1 MDNTNIDSMGVGSS
15 EVDDNPHRNSIEH
28 FRIDNS
34 DTIRDI
40 DLELRGY
47 EQDPISS
54 KWEKNDNAI
63 NLFGMSEKCRK
74 FIITSYRVIMNKAN
88 VQGALLIK
96 YNGAKEYQWKVD
108 SLAETFELTMIYNM
122 EEFNVNI
129 NHIHYLSTQYQET
142 IRTFFTRIFDDGER
156 TRDKPQETYI
166 HRDDMNADDKTKWGL
181 G

>member
-1 MDNTNIDSMGVGSS
+1 MDTNIDAMGVGNTA
-15 EVDDNPHRNSIEH
+15 VDDDPHRNSIEH

-47 EQDPISS
+47 EQNPLTRI
-54 KWEKNDNAI
+54 WEKPPKPD

-74 FIITSYRVIMNKAN
+74 FIISSYRIIMNKAN
-88 VQGALLIK
+88 VQGALLVK
-96 YNGAKEYQWKVD
+96 YHGAKEYQWKVD
-108 SLAETFELTMIYNM
+108 SLSETFELALIYRM
-122 EEFNVNI
+122 EEYNVNI
-129 NHIHYLSTQYQET
+129 NDIHYLATQYQET

-156 TRDKPQETYI
+156 KRDRPQETYI
-166 HRDDMNADDKTKWGL
+166 HRDDMNRDDKKWGL